1 MSCMTQLTSFVGY
14 LEDEHITPPLA
25 IGPTPS
31 ELLDIPLEGS
41 TEIGEHLW
49 GYNGLHGGLALALT
63 AIAMSSTGERSRL
76 RSITGQFLR
85 ASRSEIDISARP
97 VHEGRFVQT
106 MTAVLQSGGKPA
118 IHATG
123 TFSVEGEPSYQPRG
137 PQPAT
142 SGDPLDYEIYSMPV
156 EFVPILRYIE
166 IRPVGVERPLAGGD
180 KPELTAW
187 IRLTGDDT
195 PIDVPRLITL
205 ADALA
210 PSYTAILNELKMLP
224 TIELTVRPG
233 EALTRTSSPW
243 ALLHA
248 RTTSAT
254 ADGWVNEEIDLWSPD
269 GGHLGNAS
277 QLRVLR

>member
-1 MSCMTQLTSFVGY
+1 MLAELRGGAGRRGAQRPQGRGQVFVEQRTQGRTVSVV
-14 LEDEHITPPLA
+14 
-25 IGPTPS
+25 
-31 ELLDIPLEGS
+31 LDLDLVASQRQP
-41 TEIGEHLW
+41 
-49 GYNGLHGGLALALT
+49 GGLADLD
-63 AIAMSSTGERSRL
+63 L
-76 RSITGQFLR
+76 RDQASLR
-85 ASRSEIDISARP
+85 E
-97 VHEGRFVQT
+97 Q
-106 MTAVLQSGGKPA
+106 
-118 IHATG
+118 AT
-123 TFSVEGEPSYQPRG
+123 
-137 PQPAT
+137 
-142 SGDPLDYEIYSMPV
+142 
-156 EFVPILRYIE
+156 
-166 IRPVGVERPLAGGD
+166 RPLAGGD

>member
-1 MSCMTQLTSFVGY
+1 MTQLAPSIGY
-14 LEDEHITPPLA
+14 LEDHHISPPSTL
-25 IGPTPS
+25 GPTPS
-31 ELLDIPLEGS
+31 ELLDIPLEGP

-63 AIAMSSTGERSRL
+63 AIEMASIGEQSQL

-85 ASRSEIDISARP
+85 ASRSEIDVTARH

-106 MTAVLQSGGKPA
+106 MTAVLASRGKAA

-123 TFSVEGEPSYQPRG
+123 TFSTAGESSYQPRS
-137 PQPAT
+137 PQPAV

-180 KPELTAW
+180 EPELTAW
-187 IRLTGDDT
+187 IRLTDDDT

-210 PSYTAILNELKMLP
+210 PSYTAILNDLKMVP

-233 EALTRTSSPW
+233 EALTLASSPW

-254 ADGWVNEEIDLWSPD
+254 ADGWINEEIDLWSPD